1 MRARPLGGEGL
12 DSLEDG
18 GGLHEHAL
26 TAAEGRVVDR
36 AVAVMGPVAQVVR
49 GKVEDAGPLGP
60 AHDGGVQVGSKDL
73 RKDGERLEPHL
84 PAPPW

>member
-12 DSLEDG
+12 DGLEDG